1 MENREK
7 KRIMLVGRSTAGK
20 TTLCQRIS
28 RRDLA
33 YHKTQTV
40 QVINQTMIDTPGEY
54 LERRSFRGALMVT
67 SVEADYAVFVQSAT
81 EEGTMFPPS
90 YNSQFA
96 KPVLGVVTKSDIAAP
111 EQIEKAKKYL
121 HMAGAKT
128 VFVTSSVTG
137 EGVDALMAYLG
148 YEQAAE

>member
-1 MENREK
+1 
-7 KRIMLVGRSTAGK
+7 
-20 TTLCQRIS
+20 
-28 RRDLA
+28 
-33 YHKTQTV
+33 
-40 QVINQTMIDTPGEY
+40 
-54 LERRSFRGALMVT
+54 
-67 SVEADYAVFVQSAT
+67 
-81 EEGTMFPPS
+81 MFPPS

-96 KPVLGVVTKSDIAAP
+96 KPVLGVVTKSDIAAQ

-148 YEQAAE
+148 YEQAEE